1 MTADEERELLGTL
14 MDAIESGLLQKLALT
29 TALDLL
35 VPDQD
40 WRSHV
45 EKVKPVLRPRIAA
58 MLQPLRDVILGNPL
72 EILQEN
78 EWRDVVRKLIE
89 SAGDTALLE

>member
-14 MDAIESGLLQKLALT
+14 MDAIESGLLKKLALT

>member
-1 MTADEERELLGTL
+1 
-14 MDAIESGLLQKLALT
+14 LALT

-40 WRSHV
+40 WRSHF

>member
-1 MTADEERELLGTL
+1 MTTDEERELLGTL
-14 MDAIESGLLQKLALT
+14 MDAIESGLLQKLAMA

-78 EWRDVVRKLIE
+78 EWRDAVRKLIE
-89 SAGDTALLE
+89 SAGDTALPE

>member
-1 MTADEERELLGTL
+1 MTTDEERELLGTL
-14 MDAIESGLLQKLALT
+14 MDAIEAGLLQKIAMT

-45 EKVKPVLRPRIAA
+45 EKVKLVLRPRIAA

-72 EILQEN
+72 EILQES
-78 EWRDVVRKLIE
+78 EWRDAVRKLIE
-89 SAGDTALLE
+89 SAGDTSLPE

>member
-1 MTADEERELLGTL
+1 
-14 MDAIESGLLQKLALT
+14 
-29 TALDLL
+29 
-35 VPDQD
+35 
-40 WRSHV
+40 
-45 EKVKPVLRPRIAA
+45 

>member
-72 EILQEN
+72 EILQES
-78 EWRDVVRKLIE
+78 EWRDAVRKLIE
-89 SAGDTALLE
+89 SAGDTSLPE